1 MKRKLFKKKKHYQPK
16 QENYVKNGSPS
27 ATKHARP
34 DDKMGDLTVAPFI
47 DPVTQKALENGEEVS
62 LAPATEIRKGLKKAN
77 NKKRRQH
84 DNAISKEFR
93 EDFS

>member
-1 MKRKLFKKKKHYQPK
+1 MKRKFFKKKKHYQSK
-16 QENYVKNGSPS
+16 QENYVKNGSSS

-34 DDKMGDLTVAPFI
+34 DNKMGDLTVAPFI
-47 DPVTQKALENGEEVS
+47 DPLTQQALENGEDVS
-62 LAPATEIRKGLKKAN
+62 LAPPTGIRKGLKKAN

-84 DNAISKEFR
+84 DNAISKDFR